1 MALFTLYVSHLTLI
15 TMQTFLTDKSKL
27 LREVKDY
34 FMIGLGLFIYSLGW
48 SCFMLP
54 YQITMGGVTGISA
67 IVYYATGI
75 NMQFTYLTINAI
87 LLLFA
92 LRILGW
98 KFCVKTIYA
107 VAMLSTLL
115 TITQKWFL
123 DDNGQFMQLLGPGQ
137 DFMACVLGAC
147 CAGIGVGLAF
157 THNGSTG
164 GMDIVNAIINKFRNI
179 SFGRATMISDIVI
192 ISSCYFVFHDWR
204 RVMFGFVSLIIMS
217 VALDYYIN
225 STRGSVQFL
234 IFSNKYDEIADY
246 INMKLHRGVT
256 VLDGTGWYSKNPR
269 KVLVVLAKRQD
280 AVNLF
285 RIIHDID
292 PNAFVSQSNVT
303 GVYGEGFDKI
313 KVK

>member
-1 MALFTLYVSHLTLI
+1 
-15 TMQTFLTDKSKL
+15 MQTFLLDRHKM

-34 FMIGLGLFIYSLGW
+34 FFIALGLFIYALGW

-67 IVYYATGI
+67 IIYYATGVEMQLSYLVI
-75 NMQFTYLTINAI
+75 NGI
-87 LLLFA
+87 LLVFA
-92 LRILGW
+92 LWILGW
-98 KFCVKTIYA
+98 KFCVKTIYG
-107 VAMLSTLL
+107 VAMMTIMLD
-115 TITQKWFL
+115 ITQKWFIG
-123 DDNGQFMQLLGPGQ
+123 DDGQLLQLLGPGQ

-147 CAGIGVGLAF
+147 AAGIGVGMAF

-164 GMDIVNAIINKFRNI
+164 GTDIVAAIVNKFRNV
-179 SFGRATMISDIVI
+179 SLGRAIMISDIVI

-204 RVMFGFVSLIIMS
+204 RVMFGFVALIIMS

-234 IFSNKYDEIADY
+234 IFSNKYEEIADY
-246 INMKLHRGVT
+246 INLTLNRGVT
-256 VLDGTGWYSKNPR
+256 VLDGMGWYSKAPR
-269 KVLVVLAKRQD
+269 KVLVVLAKKQD

-292 PNAFVSQSNVT
+292 PNAFVSQSSVT

-313 KVK
+313 KIK

>member
-1 MALFTLYVSHLTLI
+1 
-15 TMQTFLTDKSKL
+15 MQTFLLDRHKM

-34 FMIGLGLFIYSLGW
+34 FFIALGLFIYALGW

-54 YQITMGGVTGISA
+54 YQITMGGVTGVAA
-67 IVYYATGI
+67 IIYYATGI
-75 NMQFTYLTINAI
+75 EMQLSYLVINGI
-87 LLLFA
+87 LLVFA
-92 LRILGW
+92 LWILGW
-98 KFCVKTIYA
+98 KFCVKTIYG
-107 VAMLSTLL
+107 VAMMTIMLD
-115 TITQKWFL
+115 ITQKWFIG
-123 DDNGQFMQLLGPGQ
+123 DDGQFLQLLGPGQ

-147 CAGIGVGLAF
+147 AAGIGVGMAF

-164 GMDIVNAIINKFRNI
+164 GTDIIAAIVNKFRNV
-179 SFGRATMISDIVI
+179 SLGRAIMISDIVI
-192 ISSCYFVFHDWR
+192 ISSCYFIFHDWR
-204 RVMFGFVSLIIMS
+204 RVMFGYVALIILS

-234 IFSNKYDEIADY
+234 IFSSKYEEIADY
-246 INMKLHRGVT
+246 INSKLHRGVT
-256 VLDGTGWYSKNPR
+256 VLDGMGWYSKAPR
-269 KVLVVLAKRQD
+269 KVLVVLAKKQD

-292 PNAFVSQSNVT
+292 PNAFVSQSSVT

>member
-1 MALFTLYVSHLTLI
+1 MLPFIKDNHKLI
-15 TMQTFLTDKSKL
+15 
-27 LREVKDY
+27 REIKDY
-34 FMIGLGLFIYSLGW
+34 LAIALGLFCYALGW

-67 IVYYATGI
+67 IIYYATGI
-75 NMQFTYLTINAI
+75 NMQISYFIINAI
-87 LLLFA
+87 LLIFA

-107 VAMLSTLL
+107 VVVLSLL
-115 TITQKWFL
+115 LDITQRWFI

-147 CAGIGVGLAF
+147 AAGIGIGITF

-164 GMDIVNAIINKFRNI
+164 GMDIVNAVINKYRNI
-179 SFGRATMISDIVI
+179 SFGRATMISDIII
-192 ISSCYFVFHDWR
+192 ISSCYFVFNDWR
-204 RVMFGFVSLIIMS
+204 RVMFGFVALIIMS

-225 STRGSVQFL
+225 STRRSVQFF
-234 IFSNKYDEIADY
+234 IFSKKYEEIANY
-246 INMKLHRGVT
+246 INSELHRGVT
-256 VLDGTGWYSKNPR
+256 VLDGMGWYSKQPC
-269 KVLVVLAKRQD
+269 KVLVVMTRRQD

-303 GVYGEGFDKI
+303 GVYGEGFDKM
-313 KVK
+313 KVVK

>member
-1 MALFTLYVSHLTLI
+1 MALFTLYVSHFTLI

-107 VAMLSTLL
+107 VAMLSALL

-179 SFGRATMISDIVI
+179 SFGRATMISDIII

>member
-1 MALFTLYVSHLTLI
+1 
-15 TMQTFLTDKSKL
+15 MQTFLTDKSKL
-27 LREVKDY
+27 VRELKDY
-34 FMIGLGLFIYSLGW
+34 LIIGLGLFIYSLGW

-75 NMQFTYLTINAI
+75 DMQVTYLIINTI
-87 LLLFA
+87 LLIFA

-107 VAMLSTLL
+107 VFMLSALL
-115 TITQKWFL
+115 SMTQKWFL

-164 GMDIVNAIINKFRNI
+164 GMDIINAIINKFRNI
-179 SFGRATMISDIVI
+179 SFGRATMISDILV

-204 RVMFGFVSLIIMS
+204 RVMFGFVALVIMS
-217 VALDYYIN
+217 VTLDYYIN
-225 STRGSVQFL
+225 STRRSVQFL
-234 IFSNKYDEIADY
+234 IFSNKYEEIADF
-246 INMKLHRGVT
+246 INSKLGRGVT
-256 VLDGTGWYSKNPR
+256 VLDGMGWYSKQPR
-269 KVLVVLAKRQD
+269 KVLVVLARRQD
-280 AVNLF
+280 SVNLF

-303 GVYGEGFDKI
+303 GVYGEGFDKM
-313 KVK
+313 KVVK

>member
-1 MALFTLYVSHLTLI
+1 MGKRFIPRPTVMSEL
-15 TMQTFLTDKSKL
+15 KN
-27 LREVKDY
+27 Y
-34 FMIGLGLFIYSLGW
+34 FMITVGLTLYAFTW
-48 SCFMLP
+48 KFFMAP
-54 YQITMGGVTGISA
+54 YKFVTGGITGVGGIIEYTTGLPMQYTYFLINIVLIIIA
-67 IVYYATGI
+67 I
-75 NMQFTYLTINAI
+75 QQ
-87 LLLFA
+87 
-92 LRILGW
+92 LGW

-107 VAMLSTLL
+107 VGMLTVMLD
-115 TITQKWFL
+115 ITQTWFM
-123 DDNGQFMQLLGPGQ
+123 DENGQFMQLLGPGQ
-137 DFMACVLGAC
+137 DFMACVLGAVA
-147 CAGIGVGLAF
+147 AGIGVGLAF

-179 SFGRATMISDIVI
+179 SFGRATMISDILI

-204 RVMFGFVSLIIMS
+204 RVMFGFVALVIMS
-217 VALDYYIN
+217 VTLDYYIN

-234 IFSNKYDEIADY
+234 IFSNKYEEIANY
-246 INMKLHRGVT
+246 INSKLRRGVT
-256 VLDGTGWYSKNPR
+256 VLDGTGWYSKQPR

>member
-1 MALFTLYVSHLTLI
+1 
-15 TMQTFLTDKSKL
+15 MQSFLLDKHRL
-27 LREVKDY
+27 MREVKDY
-34 FMIGLGLFIYSLGW
+34 FVIGLGLFIYALGW

-75 NMQFTYLTINAI
+75 DMQITYLCINAV

-92 LRILGW
+92 LKLLGW

-107 VAMLSTLL
+107 VVMLTVMLD
-115 TITQKWFL
+115 ITQPWFM
-123 DDNGQFMQLLGPGQ
+123 DENGQFMQLLGPGQ

-147 CAGIGVGLAF
+147 CAGLGVGLAF

-179 SFGRATMISDIVI
+179 SFGRATMISDILV

-204 RVMFGFVSLIIMS
+204 RVMFGFVALIIMS

-246 INMKLHRGVT
+246 INSKLHRGVT
-256 VLDGTGWYSKNPR
+256 VLDGTGWYSKQSR
-269 KVLVVLAKRQD
+269 KVLVVLARRQD
-280 AVNLF
+280 AVNIF
-285 RIIHDID
+285 RVIHDID
-292 PNAFVSQSNVT
+292 PNAFVSQCNVT

>member
-1 MALFTLYVSHLTLI
+1 
-15 TMQTFLTDKSKL
+15 MQTFTLDNKHKL

-34 FMIGLGLFIYSLGW
+34 LAIALGLFIYSLGW

-75 NMQFTYLTINAI
+75 DMQITYLCINAV

-92 LRILGW
+92 LKLLGW
-98 KFCVKTIYA
+98 KFCLKTIYA
-107 VAMLSTLL
+107 VGMLTVMLE
-115 TITQKWFL
+115 ITQPWFM
-123 DDNGQFMQLLGPGQ
+123 DENGQFMQLLGPGQ
-137 DFMACVLGAC
+137 DFMACVLGAIA
-147 CAGIGVGLAF
+147 AGIGVGLAF

-164 GMDIVNAIINKFRNI
+164 GMDIVNAIINKYRNI
-179 SFGRATMISDIVI
+179 SFGRATMISDILI
-192 ISSCYFVFHDWR
+192 ISSCYFVFNDWR
-204 RVMFGFVSLIIMS
+204 RVMFGFVALVIMS

-225 STRGSVQFL
+225 STRRSVQFL
-234 IFSNKYDEIADY
+234 IFSNKYEEIADY
-246 INMKLHRGVT
+246 INSKLHRGVT
-256 VLDGTGWYSKNPR
+256 VLDGMGWYSKQPR
-269 KVLVVLAKRQD
+269 KVLVVLARKQD

-303 GVYGEGFDKI
+303 GVYGEGFEKI
-313 KVK
+313 KVVK

>member
-1 MALFTLYVSHLTLI
+1 
-15 TMQTFLTDKSKL
+15 MQTFLNDKSKL
-27 LREVKDY
+27 VRELKDY
-34 FMIGLGLFIYSLGW
+34 FVIGLGLLIYSLGW

-75 NMQFTYLTINAI
+75 DMQITYLIINAI
-87 LLLFA
+87 LLVIA

-107 VAMLSTLL
+107 VFMLSALL

-137 DFMACVLGAC
+137 DFMACVLGAY

-164 GMDIVNAIINKFRNI
+164 GMDIVNAIINKYRNI
-179 SFGRATMISDIVI
+179 SFGRATMISDILV

-246 INMKLHRGVT
+246 INSKLHRGVT
-256 VLDGTGWYSKNPR
+256 VLDGTGWYSKQSR
-269 KVLVVLAKRQD
+269 KVLVVLSKRQD
-280 AVNLF
+280 AVNIF
-285 RIIHDID
+285 RAIHDID
-292 PNAFVSQSNVT
+292 PNAFVSQCNVT

>member
-1 MALFTLYVSHLTLI
+1 MLPFI
-15 TMQTFLTDKSKL
+15 KDNQKFI
-27 LREVKDY
+27 REVKDY
-34 FMIGLGLFIYSLGW
+34 LAIAIGLFCYALGW

-67 IVYYATGI
+67 IIYYATGFD
-75 NMQFTYLTINAI
+75 MQFSYFIMNAI
-87 LLLFA
+87 LLVFA

-107 VAMLSTLL
+107 VVVLSLL
-115 TITQKWFL
+115 LDITQRWFI

-147 CAGIGVGLAF
+147 AAGIGIGITF

-164 GMDIVNAIINKFRNI
+164 GMDIVNAVINKYRNI
-179 SFGRATMISDIVI
+179 SFGRATMISDIII
-192 ISSCYFVFHDWR
+192 ISSCYFVFNDWR
-204 RVMFGFVSLIIMS
+204 RVMFGFVALIIMS
-217 VALDYYIN
+217 AALDYYIN
-225 STRGSVQFL
+225 STRRSVQFF
-234 IFSNKYDEIADY
+234 IFSKRYEEIADY
-246 INMKLHRGVT
+246 INKELHRGVT
-256 VLDGTGWYSKNPR
+256 VLDGMGWYSKQPC
-269 KVLVVLAKRQD
+269 KVLVVMTRRQD

-303 GVYGEGFDKI
+303 GVYGEGFDKM
-313 KVK
+313 KVVK

>member
-1 MALFTLYVSHLTLI
+1 
-15 TMQTFLTDKSKL
+15 
-27 LREVKDY
+27 
-34 FMIGLGLFIYSLGW
+34 MIGLGLFIYSLGW

-107 VAMLSTLL
+107 VGMLSVLL

-164 GMDIVNAIINKFRNI
+164 GMDIVNAIINKYRNI
-179 SFGRATMISDIVI
+179 SFGRATMISDIII

-246 INMKLHRGVT
+246 INTKLHRGVT
-256 VLDGTGWYSKNPR
+256 VLDGTGWYSKQPR
-269 KVLVVLAKRQD
+269 KVLVVLTKRQD